1 MLNYRVGFLTVVFED
16 NFGLVEYYKNESK
29 GIELFEKS
37 VSNLKKNESK
47 RDDVRTLLLE
57 HVKPDNSQLK
67 EYLKSGPGAFLLEK
81 LLFTMNDTELRHFY
95 DSWIRG
101 RLEELFMHEKGKE
114 DTSNL

>member
-1 MLNYRVGFLTVVFED
+1 MVGFRLGQSEPSKILSLYHYTVI
-16 NFGLVEYYKNESK
+16 K
-29 GIELFEKS
+29 EKS
-37 VSNLKKNESK
+37 EVK

-81 LLFTMNDTELRHFY
+81 LLFTMDEAELRHFY

-101 RLEELFMHEKGKE
+101 RLEELFMHEKGKRGN
-114 DTSNL
+114 TSKL